1 LPSIHVIQG
10 PDQGRRVD
18 LLGEGVTVGRQDA
31 DIELSD
37 STVSRNHFMFRQRGG
52 AWMLEDLGSAN
63 GTLLNGT
70 PVTKAVPVNPGDQIR
85 CGQTLIVFTH
95 AAAGAPAQGAPASG
109 PAGAGVDIDEDGHLV
124 DAAIVATLPSNQDS
138 VVIPTPE
145 AGAQAI
151 GNLRIIYEL
160 FQEIGGLFD
169 VDAVIEKTMDK
180 VFQVVQADRG
190 FIMLK
195 EESDDAEPQLTLR
208 ASRFAREDEATEIP
222 VSKTIIREVFR
233 HQVGVLSSN
242 AMSDRRFS
250 AGKSVQNFSIHSA
263 ICVPIKG
270 HDDIL
275 GVIHLD
281 SSVSERTYS
290 TEQLRLLTAIG
301 YQTGLTIENVRLYE
315 SKMQSE
321 RLAAVG
327 ETVAVISH
335 HAKNILQALS
345 AGIDVV
351 DMALKAE
358 NLEKIK
364 TAWPMVQRG
373 LTRTNGLILDML
385 AFSKDRQP
393 LREEL
398 DVNDLLTDCVDLIAH
413 VADERHVAVMTD
425 LADLP
430 PLHADADGL
439 LHAFLN
445 LMNNALH
452 AVEDNT
458 GVLTIRTTYETL
470 EREILVRIIDNGCGI
485 EPQRMHEIFQPF
497 SSGKGQQGTGLG
509 LAVARK
515 LFKEHGGDISVES
528 AVGEGTTF
536 TIVLPLISVGKMGDD

>member
-1 LPSIHVIQG
+1 LPSIHIIQG

-18 LLGEGVTVGRQDA
+18 LLGEGMTVGRQDA

-37 STVSRNHFMFRQRGG
+37 STVSRNHLMFREKGG
-52 AWMLEDLGSAN
+52 VWLLEDLGSAN

-70 PVTKAVPVNPGDQIR
+70 LINKSSPVNPGDQIR
-85 CGQTLIVFTH
+85 CGQTLLVFTQ
-95 AAAGAPAQGAPASG
+95 APAGAPAASAP
-109 PAGAGVDIDEDGHLV
+109 GAGVDIDDDGRLV
-124 DAAIVATLPSNQDS
+124 DAAIVATMPSNQDS
-138 VVIPTPE
+138 VIIPTPE

-151 GNLRIIYEL
+151 GNLRIIYDL

-169 VDAVIEKTMDK
+169 IDAVIAKTMEK
-180 VFQVVQADRG
+180 VFQIVKADRG

-195 EESDDAEPQLTLR
+195 EESDSVEPQLTLR
-208 ASRFAREDEATEIP
+208 ASRFSPGNEDPEIP
-222 VSKTIIREVFR
+222 VSRTIIREVFR

-242 AMSDRRFS
+242 AMADRRFS

-270 HDDIL
+270 HDEIL

-301 YQTGLTIENVRLYE
+301 YQMGLTIENVRLYE

-351 DMALKAE
+351 DMALQAE
-358 NLEKIK
+358 NIEKIK
-364 TAWPMVQRG
+364 TAWPLVQRG
-373 LTRTNGLILDML
+373 LMRTNGLILDML
-385 AFSKDRQP
+385 AFSKDRLP

-398 DVNDLLTDCVDLIAH
+398 DINEVLTECVDLIAH
-413 VADERHVAVMTD
+413 VADERHVALMTD
-425 LADLP
+425 LEEIP
-430 PLHADADGL
+430 PLHADPDGL

-452 AVEDNT
+452 AVADNT
-458 GVLTIRTTYETL
+458 GVVTIKTTYETL
-470 EREILVRIIDNGCGI
+470 EREILVQVIDNGCGI
-485 EPQRMHEIFQPF
+485 DPEKMHEIFQPF
-497 SSGKGQQGTGLG
+497 FSGKGQQGTGLG

-528 AVGEGTTF
+528 ALDEGTTF
-536 TIVLPLISVGKMGDD
+536 TIVLPLISIAKDTDDE